1 MSIKHIIKKIRENKD
16 FSISSYKNLILDCGI
31 SNNWSHEQPK
41 QHSPYFDKGIKIW
54 QYPDQLAVFAN
65 YISNIKVSSYF
76 EIGCNEGG
84 TFIFISEI
92 LKQNNPNI
100 KLYICDVLQ
109 MSETLREYQSFQD
122 FTYLTQDSLTLK
134 FNEYPEFVFIDGNHE
149 YKFAKHDFDL
159 FCDKSETKYIAFH
172 DIYSLSCPDTTFL
185 WSEVLNDERFNTVQ
199 FCDQYSSVEGFFMGI
214 GLALRK

>member
-16 FSISSYKNLILDCGI
+16 CSISSYKNLILDCGI

-41 QHSPYFDKGIKIW
+41 QHSPYFDKGVKIW

-65 YISNIKVSSYF
+65 YISNIK
-76 EIGCNEGG
+76 
-84 TFIFISEI
+84 
-92 LKQNNPNI
+92 
-100 KLYICDVLQ
+100 LYTCDVLQ